1 MLSTKEKNILKEARY
16 LYSSKISEFS
26 NGGGMFSSKFPNNI
40 FLCKKPQSSRG
51 LYFHYYD
58 EEIKNHLLKNG
69 FDFMALMD
77 KKKILKCAEIFYEI
91 LILTPEEILKD
102 DEFVYN
108 ALDIFPPAI
117 CFFANNKKIKIL
129 ERSLDNVLD
138 RFPCFYNYVSENYHI
153 SCEIKKRFI
162 DSAKYIFSTELLKH
176 QVLNNPKGVIDDLD
190 KYYYFLPGSYG
201 DSLSLYEKELL
212 DRSLLSFLNLFD
224 ENLNLDHLSYFNVN
238 VFDIKEMGLIDQ
250 ISLKCFVYIL
260 FDSISVNRHVRGDDE
275 FELKD
280 LAQLFDYLYVN
291 RDNLKN
297 GHIFLEAILILLD
310 FERSITYKQY
320 YSNIPPFLAESN
332 YIAYLVKEYNLRRES
347 KYTRWT
353 TYSTTDL
360 AEELNPFVQAHLE
373 NMPIRKNIIPRF
385 MRKELKRE
393 TSKIIKY
400 ILNNYSG
407 YNQINTIRSVKAWL
421 DDHCYHYFS
430 RKLIGYAKH
439 F

>member
-16 LYSSKISEFS
+16 LYSSKISDS
-26 NGGGMFSSKFPNNI
+26 TYGGGMFETKFSNNI
-40 FLCKKPQSSRG
+40 FLCKKPLSSGG

-58 EEIKNHLLKNG
+58 EEIKNFLLKNG
-69 FDFMALMD
+69 FDFMVLMD
-77 KKKILKCAEIFYEI
+77 KKKILECAEIFYEI
-91 LILTPEEILKD
+91 LILTPEEILID
-102 DEFVYN
+102 NEFVSN

-117 CFFANNKKIKIL
+117 YFFINDRKTTIPKKTV
-129 ERSLDNVLD
+129 DNALD
-138 RFPCFYNYVSENYHI
+138 RFPCFYNFVSENYHI
-153 SCEIKKRFI
+153 SGELKKRFT
-162 DSAKYIFSTELLKH
+162 DNTKYIFSTELLKY
-176 QVLNNPKGVIDDLD
+176 QVLKDPKGVIRDVE
-190 KYYYFLPGSYG
+190 KYNSYLPGMYH
-201 DSLSLYEKELL
+201 DSINLDEEVLL
-212 DRSLLSFLNLFD
+212 DRSLLSFLDIFD
-224 ENLNLDHLSYFNVN
+224 ENLNSDHLSIFNVN
-238 VFDIKEMGLIDQ
+238 IFDIKDMGLIDQ
-250 ISLKCFVYIL
+250 ISLKFFVHIL
-260 FDSISVNRHVRGDDE
+260 FDSISVNRHVRRVQE

-280 LAQLFDYLYVN
+280 FAQIFDYLYAN

-297 GHIFLEAILILLD
+297 GHIFLEAMLILLD
-310 FERSITYKQY
+310 FERAITYNQY
-320 YSNIPPFLAESN
+320 YSNIPPFLTESK

-373 NMPIRKNIIPRF
+373 NMPIRKNIIPSF

-407 YNQINTIRSVKAWL
+407 YNQMNTVKTTKAWL
-421 DDHCYHYFS
+421 DNHCYHYFS
-430 RKLIGYAKH
+430 RRLIGYAKH